1 MMTAEFEDVS
11 VLSEVIEVAR
21 ETAAAALVSGTQGNF
36 SARDPRTRHIA
47 ITPHDFPYQQ
57 LTPSDLVILDDSGKR
72 LAGDR
77 EPSFDWRLHCTV
89 YRARPNVGAVIHSE
103 PPYVN
108 ALGVL
113 GRKIDPVT
121 TTGLKSAGGA
131 VPIMP
136 FRRGP
141 RDERFADDMLELMGD
156 LNAAVWGNHGLLV
169 VGSTVREAH
178 QRTLGIEFN
187 AKVFHLAL
195 TLGQPIL
202 ID

>member
-1 MMTAEFEDVS
+1 MKSELVAGSIVS
-11 VLSEVIEVAR
+11 GVIEVAQ
-21 ETAAAALVSGTQGNF
+21 ETAAANLVSGTQGNF
-36 SARDPRTRHIA
+36 SARDPRTGNVA
-47 ITPHDFPYQQ
+47 ITPHDFPYEQ
-57 LTPSDLVILDDSGKR
+57 LTASDMVLLDDSGAR

-89 YRARPNVGAVIHSE
+89 YRERPNVGAVIHTE

-113 GRKIDPVT
+113 GRKIDAVT

-141 RDERFADDMLELMGD
+141 RDERFALDMLALMGH

-169 VGSTVREAH
+169 VGSTIREAY

-195 TLGQPIL
+195 TLGEPNL
-202 ID
+202 IE